1 MRLFKLRTGAY
12 MGLIAL
18 ATILPAAP
26 SAAETDDETSSF
38 FSESEDGSF
47 NIGGHLSVRVDDT
60 PMTTSDSSLQ
70 LVEDSYEEALVVCA
84 LRQAA
89 DEEGTLLNEETDLC
103 EEDEDS
109 LTTAEIVALVASE
122 FKTLP
127 LATPSI
133 TAQPDGDWALVNV
146 DFVVYTEADQQLL
159 STTILG
165 VPVTIRA
172 TPVHYSWDFGDGSPA
187 LSTTDP
193 GRAYPNQTVAHVY
206 TNAADAV
213 AVSLT
218 TSWQGELQIN
228 GSGPWLPI
236 AGFATTTSS
245 TDPVEIVAM
254 DVHLV
259 P

>member
-1 MRLFKLRTGAY
+1 MV
-12 MGLIAL
+12 
-18 ATILPAAP
+18 ATSARAAP
-26 SAAETDDETSSF
+26 PVDDDF
-38 FSESEDGSF
+38 
-47 NIGGHLSVRVDDT
+47 GGEVVDEGFAVSGLSNHLDVRVDDT
-60 PMTTSDSSLQ
+60 PTTTSDASLD
-70 LVEDSYEEALVVCA
+70 LVQDSYEAARVVCL
-84 LRQAA
+84 LRQGT
-89 DEEGTLLNEETDLC
+89 DESGELLNEETYLC
-103 EEDEDS
+103 EEEEDA

-127 LATPSI
+127 LAAPAI

-187 LSTTDP
+187 LSTTDRGQP
-193 GRAYPNQTVAHVY
+193 YPNQTVAHVY

-228 GSGPWLPI
+228 GSGTWLPI